1 VDIRNADPVWEEALE
16 IISRQVNEGTFR
28 IWFEPTIGL
37 GLTNGAYSVGVASD
51 FAKDWID
58 TRFRALMSDAVSQ
71 VVGEPVLLD
80 IVVSPTLSRA
90 ASPDAVAASDHVS
103 HQGGSATPAKDIPGQ
118 ALPRPSASDQGDGS
132 AGDSFVEAGP
142 AGGGRLRGRLSE
154 PIGGPSR
161 PTAGAALE
169 RTPVSEPAVEQPGHD
184 AAATGLLAKY
194 TFDTFV
200 IGPSNRFA
208 HAAAL
213 ATAETPGTQYNP
225 LFIYGGVGLGK
236 THLLQAIGNYVVRNH
251 PAKKVRY
258 LTLETFTNDFINS
271 LRDDSIEGFKNRY
284 RTVDVL
290 LIDDIQFLHKKE
302 QTQEEF
308 FHTFNALY
316 DAQKQIVITSDRHPK
331 ALATVEDRLVSRFE
345 WGLITDI
352 QPPDLETRVAILRKK
367 VRLENITLADD
378 EALMVI
384 ASRVPSNI
392 RELEGCLTRVVA
404 YSSFT
409 KKPIDADLAREVL
422 KDIPETPSTR
432 VTIDLIL
439 SIVAESTGVSITE
452 ITGDKRSRPVVE
464 SRHLVMYLAREL
476 TDASLPKIGERLGNR
491 DHTTVLHA
499 VDKIGKLMREDREM
513 YSRVQ
518 RLTTKIKSAR

>member
-1 VDIRNADPVWEEALE
+1 VDTRNADPIWEQALE
-16 IISRQVNEGTFR
+16 IISQQVNEGTFR

-37 GLTNGAYSVGVASD
+37 GLANGVYSVGVASD

-58 TRFRALMSDAVSQ
+58 ARFRTLMSDAVTQ
-71 VVGEPVLLD
+71 VVGHPARIEIL
-80 IVVSPTLSRA
+80 VSPTLSRA
-90 ASPDAVAASDHVS
+90 ASADPVAVPQQS
-103 HQGGSATPAKDIPGQ
+103 
-118 ALPRPSASDQGDGS
+118 GDGKGGNGPRRAAGGTGRS
-132 AGDSFVEAGP
+132 AAARAAGPMMTGAAVEAS
-142 AGGGRLRGRLSE
+142 AE
-154 PIGGPSR
+154 
-161 PTAGAALE
+161 
-169 RTPVSEPAVEQPGHD
+169 VESAD
-184 AAATGLLAKY
+184 DNAATGLLTKY
-194 TFDTFV
+194 SFENFV
-200 IGPSNRFA
+200 IGSSNRFA

-213 ATAETPGTQYNP
+213 AAAETPGTQYNP

-236 THLLQAIGNYVVRNH
+236 THLLQAIGTYVVRNH
-251 PAKKVRY
+251 PGKKVRY

-367 VRLENITLADD
+367 VRAEGITLADD
-378 EALMVI
+378 VLMLI

-409 KKPIDADLAREVL
+409 KKPVDVELAREVL

-439 SIVAESTGVSITE
+439 SIVAESTGVSVTE

-476 TDASLPKIGERLGNR
+476 TDASLPKIGERVGNR

>member
-1 VDIRNADPVWEEALE
+1 VEVRGGDPIWEEALRL
-16 IISRQVNEGTFR
+16 ISEQVNEGTFR
-28 IWFEPTIGL
+28 IWFEPTVGL
-37 GLTNGAYSVGVASD
+37 GVASDTYSVGVASD
-51 FAKDWID
+51 FARDWID
-58 TRFRALMSDAVSQ
+58 SRFRTIMTDAISQ
-71 VVGEPVLLD
+71 AAGESLRLD
-80 IVVSPTLSRA
+80 IVVSPTLPRA
-90 ASPDAVAASDHVS
+90 TPDPSGLPDAAPSRGYAADVSGRGSARSDRRAPLSSLRPDGFPQVTLASD
-103 HQGGSATPAKDIPGQ
+103 TPPTV
-118 ALPRPSASDQGDGS
+118 
-132 AGDSFVEAGP
+132 DS
-142 AGGGRLRGRLSE
+142 LS
-154 PIGGPSR
+154 S
-161 PTAGAALE
+161 
-169 RTPVSEPAVEQPGHD
+169 VV
-184 AAATGLLAKY
+184 GLLGKY

-213 ATAETPGTQYNP
+213 AAAETPGTQYNP

-236 THLLQAIGNYVVRNH
+236 THLLQAIGNYALRNH
-251 PAKKVRY
+251 PSLKVRY

-290 LIDDIQFLHKKE
+290 LIDDIQFLQKKE

-316 DAQKQIVITSDRHPK
+316 DAQKQIVISSDRHPK
-331 ALATVEDRLVSRFE
+331 GLATLEDRLVSRFE

-367 VRLENITLADD
+367 VRADGITLADD
-378 EALMVI
+378 DALMLI
-384 ASRVPSNI
+384 ASRVPTNI
-392 RELEGCLTRVVA
+392 RELEGCLTRVIA
-404 YSSFT
+404 FSSFT
-409 KKPIDADLAREVL
+409 KRPIDVDLAREVL

-439 SIVAESTGVSITE
+439 STVAEITGVSVTE

-476 TDASLPKIGERLGNR
+476 TDASLPKIGDRIGGR

-499 VDKIGKLMREDREM
+499 VEKIAKLMREDREM
-513 YSRVQ
+513 YNRVQ
-518 RLTTKIKSAR
+518 RLTTKVKSAR

>member
-1 VDIRNADPVWEEALE
+1 MA
-16 IISRQVNEGTFR
+16 
-28 IWFEPTIGL
+28 
-37 GLTNGAYSVGVASD
+37 
-51 FAKDWID
+51 
-58 TRFRALMSDAVSQ
+58 
-71 VVGEPVLLD
+71 
-80 IVVSPTLSRA
+80 
-90 ASPDAVAASDHVS
+90 
-103 HQGGSATPAKDIPGQ
+103 
-118 ALPRPSASDQGDGS
+118 
-132 AGDSFVEAGP
+132 
-142 AGGGRLRGRLSE
+142 
-154 PIGGPSR
+154 
-161 PTAGAALE
+161 
-169 RTPVSEPAVEQPGHD
+169 
-184 AAATGLLAKY
+184 GLLGKY

-213 ATAETPGTQYNP
+213 AAAETPGTQYNP

-236 THLLQAIGNYVVRNH
+236 THLLQAIGNYALRNH
-251 PAKKVRY
+251 PALKVRY

-290 LIDDIQFLHKKE
+290 LIDDIQFLQKKE

-308 FHTFNALY
+308 FHTFNTLY
-316 DAQKQIVITSDRHPK
+316 DAQKQIVISSDRHPK
-331 ALATVEDRLVSRFE
+331 GLATLEDRLVSRFE

-367 VRLENITLADD
+367 VRADGITLADD
-378 EALMVI
+378 DVLMLI
-384 ASRVPSNI
+384 ASRVPTNI

-404 YSSFT
+404 FSSFT
-409 KKPIDADLAREVL
+409 KRPIDVDLAREVL

-439 SIVAESTGVSITE
+439 STVAEATGVSVTE

-476 TDASLPKIGERLGNR
+476 TDASLPKIGDR
-491 DHTTVLHA
+491 
-499 VDKIGKLMREDREM
+499 IGGPRSHHRPSRRREDRETHARRPGDVQPGAAAHHEGQECTVM
-513 YSRVQ
+513 VRPQ
-518 RLTTKIKSAR
+518 RLSILAGESVDYPPLSPRTFRPLRTTFDYPYGPPQTSPPQAHAATRLPRGSARFLHIFHSTYYTDYISY